1 VSFSWQQSSWF
12 GQGLSLLQYFLRL
25 GELIPYHTVRAPELL
40 LVFAAGL
47 RLYGVRSGFC
57 APVFSAA
64 KDSMICDLDRIFVLC
79 SGAVQ
84 IRDFYSLL
92 SMGF

>member
-1 VSFSWQQSSWF
+1 VLFSWQQSSWF
-12 GQGLSLLQYFLRL
+12 GQGLSLLQYFVLL
-25 GELIPYHTVRAPELL
+25 GELIPYRAMRAPELL

-47 RLYGVRSGFC
+47 HLYGVRSGFC
-57 APVFSAA
+57 AQVFSAA
-64 KDSMICDLDRIFVLC
+64 KDSSICDLTRIFVLC

-84 IRDFYSLL
+84 IKDFYSLL